1 MNQVS
6 CCQAPPASDKATN
19 TARDAQHL
27 DSFARLPVVANLSAI
42 SALRDF
48 AIVHKFAPPDRI
60 ASLALLCSR
69 QL

>member
-6 CCQAPPASDKATN
+6 CCQAPAASDKATSQ
-19 TARDAQHL
+19 ARNAQHL
-27 DSFARLPVVANLSAI
+27 DSFARLPVVANLTAI

-48 AIVHKFAPPDRI
+48 ATIHRFAAPDRL